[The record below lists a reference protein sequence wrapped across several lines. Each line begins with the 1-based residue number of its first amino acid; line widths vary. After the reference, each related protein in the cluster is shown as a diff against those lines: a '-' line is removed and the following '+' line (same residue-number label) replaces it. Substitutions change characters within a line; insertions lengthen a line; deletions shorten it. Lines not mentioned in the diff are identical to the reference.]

1 MAEKLSIKPYA
12 RLLTMLGEQ
21 LIKNERVALIEIA
34 KNSYDADASWVKVS
48 FKDFGPSYEIT
59 ADSKIIIEDDG
70 DGMNDDIIRNH
81 WINPATPEKKK
92 RKTKKPTTRLG
103 RHLQGEKGIGRFAIL
118 KLGKTVNIYTTRK
131 GEKDR
136 HRISYDFS
144 PFGEDFDSVPRDG
157 EDVHSMFLDEL
168 TVNLSTKE
176 APNVRGKTITVGKRK
191 LPKPANGT
199 KIVISN
205 LTGSWTEKKVNA
217 ALKDLSKLQSIFSEK
232 KNKISKDDFYVAFH
246 KDDEAVAFADQYLKE
261 FHNLLDEQSVLRV
274 RGGKY
279 SERNKT
285 FKFMLNDKPM
295 VLKLA
300 DSRITGLRVY
310 RQHFKDQLGLAE
322 RTTECGDFSFDFYVF
337 DFSSKAPGKYKL
349 DRNDKDILKDHRI
362 YLYRDGIRVYPY
374 GEPDDDWLRI
384 DQYRGTIAAGDF
396 LSNDQVVG
404 VVGISH
410 QENPLLQD
418 KTNREGLIEKGN
430 ASDDFVALLQCL
442 LGYLRTYPYKHYR
455 QGLED
460 KKTHDEI
467 RTKKIDDDFDA
478 LQEAIEK
485 EKKSAALTQLKS
497 LKKSYE
503 TERDFL
509 VRRAESTEDL
519 AGIGLSVETATHDVS
534 SMLSKAL
541 TSIDG
546 LVKDIGYG
554 DYDPKL
560 VENELHTLRGML
572 SFVSD
577 QMSDIQLLFKSSK
590 QRRKR
595 IRVKTLLEKVLNI
608 YKRIFKLRSINFDV
622 EVKGSPLVVKS
633 TEAVLLQLLINLF
646 DNSVYWLEDVAK
658 PDRAI
663 KVVLDGDKQHMIVSD
678 SGPGIHTEDIPYIFE
693 PFYSGKGEEGRGL
706 GLYIARQLL
715 ERHGFLIEYS
725 EVSSRRALSGANFII
740 DFVERG

>member
-1 MAEKLSIKPYA
+1 MAEKLPIKPYA

-34 KNSYDADASWVKVS
+34 KNSYDADASWVKVT
-48 FKDFGPSYEIT
+48 FKNFGPSYEINQ
-59 ADSKIIIEDDG
+59 DSKIIIEDDG
-70 DGMNDDIIRNH
+70 DGMSADIIRNH

-92 RKTKKPTTRLG
+92 RKEKMPTTKLG

-118 KLGKTVNIYTTRK
+118 KLGKTVKIFTTRI

-136 HRISYDFS
+136 HTISYDFS
-144 PFGEDFDSVPRDG
+144 PFGEDFDSIPDEN

-168 TVNLSTKE
+168 TVNLSTKK
-176 APNVRGKTITVGKRK
+176 ALSVKGKTITVGKRK
-191 LPKPANGT
+191 LPKPVSGT

-205 LTGSWTEKKVNA
+205 LTGSWTEKKVKA
-217 ALKDLSKLQSIFSEK
+217 ALKDISKLQSIFSEK

-246 KDDEAVAFADQYLKE
+246 KDKDAVAFADQYLEE
-261 FHNLLDEQSVLRV
+261 FHNLLEEQSVLKV
-274 RGGKY
+274 RAGQY
-279 SERNKT
+279 SEKKKT

-295 VLKLA
+295 VLKLS

-310 RQHFKDQLGLAE
+310 RQHFKDKLGLAE
-322 RTTECGDFSFDFYVF
+322 RTTECGDFGFDFYIF

-374 GEPDDDWLRI
+374 GEPDDDWLKI

-404 VVGISH
+404 VVGITH
-410 QENPLLQD
+410 EFNPQLQD

-460 KKTHDEI
+460 KKTHDSI
-467 RTKKIDDDFDA
+467 RTKKVEDGFDV
-478 LQEAIEK
+478 LQVAIEN
-485 EKKSAALTQLKS
+485 EKKTAALSQLKS
-497 LKKSYE
+497 LKDSYE

-519 AGIGLSVETATHDVS
+519 AGIGLSVETTTHDVA

-541 TSIDG
+541 VSIDG
-546 LVKDIGYG
+546 LVKDVKYG
-554 DYDPKL
+554 DFDPKL
-560 VENELHTLRGML
+560 IENELHTLRGML
-572 SFVSD
+572 SFVND
-577 QMSDIQLLFKSSK
+577 QMNDVQLLFKSSK

-595 IRVKTLLEKVLNI
+595 IRVKGLLDKVINI
-608 YKRIFKLRSINFDV
+608 YRRIFKLKSIDFNV
-622 EVKGSPLVVKS
+622 QIIGSPLVVKS

-646 DNSVYWLEDVAK
+646 DNSVYWLADIPK
-658 PDRAI
+658 DKRAI
-663 KVVLDGDKQHMIVSD
+663 KVVLDGDKQRMIVAD
-678 SGPGIHTEDIPYIFE
+678 SGPGVHEEDISYIFE

-715 ERHGFLIEYS
+715 NRHGYEIEYS
-725 EVSSRRALSGANFII
+725 VVKSKKTLNGANFLV
-740 DFVERG
+740 DFVERD